1 MKFRYEKIIEIECDG
16 TLIDAIISIINKHKT
31 ISNSELIETLEP
43 FINKEKTKSMI
54 ISLVE
59 LGIIQ
64 FGPHLKLILNSNF
77 SLEIIKNNYPK
88 LFEINLKQIS

>member
-31 ISNSELIETLEP
+31 ISNSELIDMLEP

-64 FGPHLKLILNSNF
+64 FGPHLKLILSSDF
-77 SLEIIKNNYPK
+77 SLDIVKKNYPK
-88 LFEINLKQIS
+88 LFDIKLNQP